1 MALAPIYNIWQYGD
15 GIVVVASV
23 SKTEEVS
30 SILAH
35 RASSCSSIGLERRA
49 TNSEVGRSFLSS
61 CANKKELSM
70 RTCNYDCANCIDE
83 KIRNWSADWKA
94 YCKKRRKFNASHEVK
109 QKVIADLVTGE
120 SILHTYV
127 VPKWKV
133 NTKLVTEN
141 PSFWY
146 NILSCLIWKL
156 IAT

>member
-1 MALAPIYNIWQYGD
+1 M
-15 GIVVVASV
+15 VVASV

-35 RASSCSSIGLERRA
+35 RASSCSSIGLECRA

-70 RTCNYDCANCIDE
+70 RTCNYDCVNCIDE
-83 KIRNWSADWKA
+83 KLRNWSADWKA
-94 YCKKRRKFNASHEVK
+94 ACKKQRKFNASHEVK

-127 VPKWKV
+127 VPK
-133 NTKLVTEN
+133 
-141 PSFWY
+141 
-146 NILSCLIWKL
+146 
-156 IAT
+156 